1 MGNFIKWVVGVL
13 VGEEIFTGFLDYL
26 NLSYD
31 FSISQSISSML
42 SHYII

>member
-26 NLSYD
+26 NLTPTVVKKVAE
-31 FSISQSISSML
+31 
-42 SHYII
+42 